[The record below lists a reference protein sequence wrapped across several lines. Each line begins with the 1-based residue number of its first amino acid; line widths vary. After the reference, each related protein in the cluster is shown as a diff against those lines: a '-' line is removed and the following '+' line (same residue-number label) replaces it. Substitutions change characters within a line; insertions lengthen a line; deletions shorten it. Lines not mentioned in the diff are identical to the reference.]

1 MDFLTYYKDE
11 EQHPRLVEARAWYK
25 ENVLSQVL
33 PAWHGE
39 MTLAGGALR
48 SFFTGTKV
56 RDFDLYVSE
65 DMLKVIKTNP
75 TSVFQGRYSYQW
87 RKLAESQFSYVF
99 RLVVYGTEDQEIQD
113 ITFNIIKGGTFDP
126 EQIMDGY
133 DLTVCM
139 CAITN
144 DRIVYH
150 PDYFLDLTAKTL
162 RVHSLEDPIGILWRI
177 QRYNGMGYKIGK
189 QDLWRVVEAVHELDK
204 LPKLYTPEETSME
217 EETTMT
223 LEQIF
228 RSS

>member
-1 MDFLTYYKDE
+1 MDFLTYYRDE

-25 ENVLSQVL
+25 DNVLSQIL

-56 RDFDLYVSE
+56 RDYDLYVSN
-65 DMLKVIKTNP
+65 DMLKVMKSNP
-75 TSVFQGRYSYQW
+75 RSIFQDNLQYRWKQIAESKYSYVW
-87 RKLAESQFSYVF
+87 RLIHYDPVKRDFCDV
-99 RLVVYGTEDQEIQD
+99 
-113 ITFNIIKGGTFDP
+113 TFNIIKGGCIDP
-126 EQIMDGY
+126 EQILDGF

-139 CAITN
+139 CAITE
-144 DRIVYH
+144 DRMVYH

-177 QRYNGMGYKIGK
+177 QKYNGLDYKISK
-189 QDLWRVVEAVHELDK
+189 QDLWRVVTALHELDK
-204 LPKLYTPEETSME
+204 LPTLYTPEETSME